1 MKHLIESLFDWFKD
15 PFGRKR
21 LVSRHSTTLQNM
33 IVVKELTKQT
43 TQEVRYTRGRRVLG
57 GSNIVDKAVLG
68 NRHVKRKQL

>member
-1 MKHLIESLFDWFKD
+1 MKHLIESLFDWLKD

-21 LVSRHSTTLQNM
+21 LVSRHSTTLHDM

-43 TQEVRYTRGRRVLG
+43 TEEFQYTRGRRVLG

-68 NRHVKRKQL
+68 NRHVKRKKL